1 MTGELLSPTAYAK
14 RAHVDRRTVLRW
26 CREDPLFP
34 AVRIDPWPGVTRP
47 RYRIAVD
54 GIAAWAAAR
63 RQTGI
68 DGLPAPDKEA
78 DA

>member
-1 MTGELLSPTAYAK
+1 MTDAPRASGELLTPTAFAR

-34 AVRIDPWPGVTRP
+34 AVRVDPWPGVTRP

-63 RQTGI
+63 HR
-68 DGLPAPDKEA
+68 KEVIG
-78 DA
+78 